1 MGAYWAIL
9 TALADGVVDFEAGS
23 ESKTNSALLV
33 SWFIAFATIL
43 FLLFALI
50 LRRPLA
56 MHLNVFSYGVPIGF
70 LLAIANLLYFRALSI
85 GPMGIISAVGGTAVS
100 VPVLYCTLIGK
111 APSIINALGIIAI
124 FIGVSLIVSGSSQS
138 TDRSTIKGNSVLMA
152 ILAAVMFGTSD
163 VFFKIGSSQ
172 DAITLLIAIQAVEL
186 IVYTLI
192 MLLKKVKIHLD
203 LKFLTVLA
211 CLGFANAAGWLSF
224 SMAAQSGQIDIA
236 SALAYC
242 SPLFTLLLAHIF
254 IKERLTRKEVLSF
267 TVVILGAI
275 LLA

>member
-138 TDRSTIKGNSVLMA
+138 TGRSTIKGNSVLMA

-192 MLLKKVKIHLD
+192 MLLKKVKIRLD
-203 LKFLTVLA
+203 LKFLTVLT

-254 IKERLTRKEVLSF
+254 IKERLSQKEVLSF

>member
-138 TDRSTIKGNSVLMA
+138 TGRSTIKGNSVLMA

-203 LKFLTVLA
+203 LKFLTVLT

-254 IKERLTRKEVLSF
+254 IKERLSQKEVLSF

>member
-9 TALADGVVDFEAGS
+9 TALADGVVDFEAGN

-43 FLLFALI
+43 FLLFALM

-56 MHLNVFSYGVPIGF
+56 MHLNVFSYGIPIGV
-70 LLAIANLLYFRALSI
+70 LLAVANLLYFRALSI

-100 VPVLYCTLIGK
+100 VPVFYCTLIGK
-111 APSIINALGIIAI
+111 APSLINALGIIAI

-138 TDRSTIKGNSVLMA
+138 TGRSTIKGNSVLMA

-172 DAITLLIAIQAVEL
+172 DPITLLIAIQAVEL

-203 LKFLTVLA
+203 LKFLTVLT

-275 LLA
+275 LLT

>member
-1 MGAYWAIL
+1 
-9 TALADGVVDFEAGS
+9 
-23 ESKTNSALLV
+23 LV

-43 FLLFALI
+43 FLLFALM

-56 MHLNVFSYGVPIGF
+56 MHLNVFSYGIPIGV
-70 LLAIANLLYFRALSI
+70 LLAVANLLYFRALSI

-100 VPVLYCTLIGK
+100 VPVFYCTLIGK
-111 APSIINALGIIAI
+111 APSLINALGIIAI

-138 TDRSTIKGNSVLMA
+138 TGSSTIKGNSVLMA

-172 DAITLLIAIQAVEL
+172 DPITLLIAIQAVEL

-203 LKFLTVLA
+203 LKFLTVLT

-275 LLA
+275 LLT

>member
-43 FLLFALI
+43 FLLFTLI

-138 TDRSTIKGNSVLMA
+138 TGKSTIKGNSVLMA

-186 IVYTLI
+186 IVYTLF
-192 MLLKKVKIHLD
+192 MLLKKVKIRID
-203 LKFLTVLA
+203 LKFLTVLT

-254 IKERLTRKEVLSF
+254 IKERLTRKEVFSF

>member
-43 FLLFALI
+43 FLQFALI

-56 MHLNVFSYGVPIGF
+56 MHLNVFSYGVLIGF

-100 VPVLYCTLIGK
+100 VPVLYCTLVGK

-138 TDRSTIKGNSVLMA
+138 TGSSTIKGNSVLMA

-192 MLLKKVKIHLD
+192 MLLKKVKIRID
-203 LKFLTVLA
+203 LKFLTVLT

>member
-192 MLLKKVKIHLD
+192 MLLKKVKIRID
-203 LKFLTVLA
+203 LKFLTVLT

>member
-138 TDRSTIKGNSVLMA
+138 TGSSTIKGNSVLMA

-192 MLLKKVKIHLD
+192 MLLKKVKIRID
-203 LKFLTVLA
+203 LKFLTVLT